1 MMRYLL
7 TAVVVLFG
15 GITAQAQVAG
25 QPYQVPQGY
34 EQYGAGTLIN
44 YGGSNY
50 VTSGDG
56 TMLLAAD
63 QGGQSQGIIGQPVYQ
78 QYQPYLPGVSGRLL
92 LPSFPLLLRRR
103 RVASPPSLSRLV
115 KHSWWK
121 SGPDFRHRISRA
133 RMMHRHR
140 ISRISPRPV

>member
-1 MMRYLL
+1 MRYLL

-25 QPYQVPQGY
+25 QPYQVPSGY

-63 QGGQSQGIIGQPVYQ
+63 QGGQSQGIIWQPVYQ
-78 QYQPYLPGVSGRLL
+78 QYQPYYPVYQGGYYGGHGYYR
-92 LPSFPLLLRRR
+92 PF
-103 RVASPPSLSRLV
+103 
-115 KHSWWK
+115 W
-121 SGPDFRHRISRA
+121 RHRF
-133 RMMHRHR
+133 HHYYGW
-140 ISRISPRPV
+140 

>member
-15 GITAQAQVAG
+15 GISAQAQVAG

-78 QYQPYLPGVSGRLL
+78 QYQTYYYPVYQGGYYYRP
-92 LPSFPLLLRRR
+92 
-103 RVASPPSLSRLV
+103 
-115 KHSWWK
+115 
-121 SGPDFRHRISRA
+121 FRYYYGGGYWH
-133 RMMHRHR
+133 HHHHYHHGW
-140 ISRISPRPV
+140 